1 MRRALVA
8 LSAFVLVGLVALVV
22 VVEVGG
28 RRLVETAAE
37 EELARQG
44 LPDATVQVGRSWW
57 RPAILPAVLVGE
69 LDRLH
74 VTLRDSQVSGV
85 DVRQAD
91 YELRGL
97 QVRLSVGDRTV
108 EITGIEDGGFLLVV
122 DPSSF
127 ASVLGV
133 DAVVVDGEL
142 LVGPDRAPATLAVDG
157 DDLLVDSELLR
168 SQGIDGRVPVLDAE
182 LLPCEPAVSLL
193 EDTVVLSCR
202 GDRLPGVLAAPFGP
216 TDPTEADPSAVPPA
230 LQPSATLDRDATTTA
245 STTTVPTTAG
255 GDDAGG

>member
-8 LSAFVLVGLVALVV
+8 LSAFLLVGLVALVV

-28 RRLVETAAE
+28 RRLVESAAE
-37 EELARQG
+37 DELALQG

-57 RPAILPAVLVGE
+57 RPSVLPAVLVGE

-108 EITGIEDGGFLLVV
+108 EITDIEDGGFLLVV
-122 DPSSF
+122 DPASF

-133 DAVVVDGEL
+133 EAVVVDREL
-142 LVGPDRAPATLAVDG
+142 LVGPDRAPGTLRVDG
-157 DDLLVDSELLR
+157 DALLVDSEALR
-168 SQGIDGRVPVLDAE
+168 SEGIDGRIPVLDAE

-216 TDPTEADPSAVPPA
+216 TGPSTDADPSAVPPA

-245 STTTVPTTAG
+245 PTTTG

>member
-1 MRRALVA
+1 MRRALVL

-28 RRLVETAAE
+28 RRLVESAAE
-37 EELARQG
+37 DELARQG

-97 QVRLSVGDRTV
+97 QVRLSVRDRTV

-122 DPSSF
+122 DPGSF

-133 DAVVVDGEL
+133 DAVVDDGEL
-142 LVGPDRAPATLAVDG
+142 LVGPERSPATLGVDG

-168 SQGIDGRVPVLDAE
+168 SQGIDGRIPVLDAE

-193 EDTVVLSCR
+193 EDAVVLSCR

-216 TDPTEADPSAVPPA
+216 TGPTTDADPSAVPPA
-230 LQPSATLDRDATTTA
+230 LQPSATLDRAA
-245 STTTVPTTAG
+245 TTTVPTTTAG